1 MKLTKNDKLT
11 LIGALK
17 LYIEEF
23 EKVEIIEEIREIF
36 NQEIVNAKIIYNNLI
51 YNL

>member
-1 MKLTKNDKLT
+1 MKATKEDKLT

-17 LYIEEF
+17 LYIKEL
-23 EKVEIIEEIREIF
+23 EKLEIVEEIKEIF